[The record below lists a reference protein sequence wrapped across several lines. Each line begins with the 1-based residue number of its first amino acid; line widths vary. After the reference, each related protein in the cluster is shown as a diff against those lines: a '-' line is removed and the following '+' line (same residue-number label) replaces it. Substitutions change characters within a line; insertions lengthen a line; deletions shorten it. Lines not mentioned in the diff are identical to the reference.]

1 MKMKENYKN
10 IEQKMTPN
18 GCVTRKVII
27 YKNGK
32 GYKSIST
39 HCPSTKHNKTV
50 KKTTKSTRKTIRKPL
65 TDCEIKQISKRKF
78 IQNLFHDCK

>member
-1 MKMKENYKN
+1 MEIKENYKS

-32 GYKSIST
+32 GYKSITT
-39 HCPSTKHNKTV
+39 HCPPTHNNNTI
-50 KKTTKSTRKTIRKPL
+50 KKTNKSTRKTIRKPL
-65 TDCEIKQISKRKF
+65 TDSEIEQISKRKF
-78 IQNLFHDCK
+78 IQSLFHDCK